1 MDPGGDGGGGLTATT
16 LSCSSCGTELPPD
29 SRFCNKC
36 GTPITPSPTSA
47 EYKQVTVLFAD
58 VVHSMDIAKSVG
70 AERLREIMAGLL
82 DRAAAVVGRYGGTLD
97 KFTGDGI
104 MAVFGAPV
112 AMEDHALRA
121 CRAALEIHRTISGL
135 ADEVSRRDDVDLR
148 LRVGLNSG
156 QVIAGEIGS
165 GGAGYTAIGEE
176 VGLAQRMES
185 VAPPGGVMLS
195 ASTARLVET
204 VASLGEPELVHIKG
218 ADEPA
223 SARQLLGIGEQRS
236 LRRTESALVGRS
248 WELNT
253 ITAILDEAMGGAG
266 CVVAVVGPPGI
277 GKSRLIRESTAIAAG
292 RGVEMITTYC
302 ESHTRDISFHVV
314 ARLLRAGMGVKDLD
328 AVAARRR
335 IRNQFADVDPEDL
348 VLLEDLLGIRD
359 TGTALPD
366 VAPDARRRRLTALI
380 VSASLARPE
389 PAVYVIEDAHWI
401 DDVSESLLADF
412 LAVVPHIPALTL
424 ITYRPEYRGS
434 LSQVSGAQKIA
445 LRPLSDAQ
453 AAMLTAQLVGTGP
466 QLVDLAARVADR
478 AGGNPFFAEEMVRDL
493 AERGVLHGE
502 PGAYSLRGG
511 VDDIDV
517 PPTLHATIGARID
530 RLDALAKRT
539 LNAAAVIGSRFDADL
554 LASLVD
560 DPDVAPLI
568 AAELVDQVS
577 FGPRLEY
584 AFRHPMIRAVANESQ
599 LKSDRAQLHRRLA
612 CMIGDR
618 DPDTADA
625 NAALI
630 AEHFETAGDLHAAFE
645 WHMRAGSWLN
655 YRDNNAAARSWQRAQ
670 RVADR
675 LPDDDT
681 DRLAMRIAP
690 RTLLCATGFRVTGSG
705 FASGFDELRDLC
717 LAAGDKRSLAIAM
730 SGPIM
735 ETYFNARRREA
746 SALAAEQVHLL
757 QSIGDPT
764 LTLALITAAVS
775 VKQETAEMHEVLR
788 WSQNAIDLAAGDAT
802 RGGRIATSSPLAF
815 AHSFRGL
822 ARWCLGI
829 TGWRDDF
836 QHAGEMVKTA
846 ESVTRGGVLYYTHTM
861 AILHGVL
868 LPGDAIVHEMTEV
881 LSEAELTG
889 EDVAFGLAK
898 SNVGFALLHRGNDSR
913 AYALELLAQVR
924 DIAVRQRYS
933 RTAIPMIDTFVAHD
947 RALRLDLDGAIELAR
962 ATVDDEIDGGG
973 TIFVPLATNVLVEAL
988 LQRGSD
994 GDIQEARAA
1003 IDRLAAVEVE
1013 PGLVLY
1019 AIWLFRLRALL
1030 AQAVGDDDAYRDYRD
1045 RYRAMATDLGFEG
1058 HMKWAEAMA

>member
-1 MDPGGDGGGGLTATT
+1 MDPSRDGGGGLTATG
-16 LSCSSCGTELPPD
+16 LFCGSCGAQSSPTAK
-29 SRFCNKC
+29 FCGEC
-36 GTPITPSPTSA
+36 GTRLTQANQPA
-47 EYKQVTVLFAD
+47 EFKQVTVLFAD
-58 VVHSMDIAKSVG
+58 VVQSMDIAATVG
-70 AERLREIMAGLL
+70 AERLREIMAELVE
-82 DRAAAVVGRYGGTLD
+82 AASAIVNRFGGTVNQ
-97 KFTGDGI
+97 FTGDGL
-104 MAVFGAPV
+104 MAIFGAPV
-112 AMEDHALRA
+112 ALEDHAFRA
-121 CRAALEIHRTISGL
+121 CLAALGIQGEVERL
-135 ADEVSRRDDVDLR
+135 ALDIDRRDGIGLK

-156 QVIAGEIGS
+156 SVIAGEIGS
-165 GGAGYTAIGEE
+165 GSLGYTAIGEQ
-176 VGLAQRMES
+176 VGMAQRMES

-195 ASTARLVET
+195 GSTAQLVEDAA
-204 VASLGEPELVHIKG
+204 VLGEPELVQIKG

-292 RGVEMITTYC
+292 RGVEVITTYC

-314 ARLLRAGMGVKDLD
+314 ARLLRAGMGINDLD
-328 AVAARRR
+328 TAAARRR
-335 IRNQFADVDPEDL
+335 IRDQFADVDPEDL

-380 VSASLARPE
+380 ISASLARPE

-401 DDVSESLLADF
+401 DEVSESLLADF
-412 LAVVPHIPALTL
+412 LAVVPQIPALTL

-434 LSQVSGAQKIA
+434 LSQVPGAQTIA

-466 QLVDLAARVADR
+466 QLGDLAARVAER

-493 AERGVLHGE
+493 AERGVLHGQ
-502 PGAYSLRGG
+502 PGAYSLRGR
-511 VDDIDV
+511 VDDADV
-517 PPTLHATIGARID
+517 PATLHATIGARID
-530 RLDALAKRT
+530 RLDPIAKRT

-577 FGPRLEY
+577 FSPRLQY

-612 CMIGDR
+612 SMIEDR
-618 DPDTADA
+618 DPGSADA

-645 WHMRAGSWLN
+645 WHMRAGSWVN

-670 RVADR
+670 QVADR
-675 LPDDDT
+675 LPDDDP

-730 SGPIM
+730 SGPVM

-746 SALAAEQVHLL
+746 SALAAEQVQLL
-757 QSIGDPT
+757 ESIGDPT
-764 LTLALITAAVS
+764 LTLALITAAIS
-775 VKQETAEMHEVLR
+775 VKHETAEMHEILR
-788 WSQNAIDLAAGDAT
+788 LSENAIDLAGGDAT
-802 RGGRIATSSPLAF
+802 RGGRIATSSPLAL
-815 AHSFRGL
+815 ALSFRGL

-836 QHAGEMVKTA
+836 QHAVEMVKTA
-846 ESVTRGGVLYYTHTM
+846 ESVTRSGVLYYTHTM

-868 LPGDAIVHEMTEV
+868 RPGDAIVHEMTEI
-881 LSEAELTG
+881 LSEAEQTG

-898 SNVGFALLHRGNDSR
+898 SNVGFALLHRGSDSR

-924 DIAVRQRYS
+924 DIAMRQRYS
-933 RTAIPMIDTFVAHD
+933 RTAIPMIDTFVAQD
-947 RALRLDLDGAIELAR
+947 RALRLDLDGAIELSR
-962 ATVDDEIDGGG
+962 ATVGDEIDSGG
-973 TIFVPLATNVLVEAL
+973 TIFVPMATNVLVEAL

-994 GDIQEARAA
+994 GDIQEARSA

-1019 AIWLFRLRALL
+1019 DIWLLRLRTLL
-1030 AQAVGDDDAYRDYRD
+1030 AHAQGDDVAYRDYRD
-1045 RYRAMATDLGFEG
+1045 RYRKMANELGFEG
-1058 HMKWAEAMA
+1058 HMAWAEAMP

>member
-1 MDPGGDGGGGLTATT
+1 M
-16 LSCSSCGTELPPD
+16 
-29 SRFCNKC
+29 
-36 GTPITPSPTSA
+36 
-47 EYKQVTVLFAD
+47 LFAD
-58 VVHSMDIAKSVG
+58 VVQSMYIASAVG
-70 AERLREIMAGLL
+70 AERLREIMAGLV
-82 DRAAAVVGRYGGTLD
+82 DRAAAVVKRYGGTLD

-104 MAVFGAPV
+104 MAVFGAPF
-112 AMEDHALRA
+112 ALEDHALRA
-121 CRAALEIHRTISGL
+121 CRAALDIQSVISDL
-135 ADEVSRRDDVDLR
+135 ADEVSQRDGMDLK
-148 LRVGLNSG
+148 LRIGLNSG

-165 GGAGYTAIGEE
+165 GGAGYTAIGEQ
-176 VGLAQRMES
+176 VGMAQRMES

-195 ASTARLVET
+195 GSTAQLVEDAA
-204 VASLGEPELVHIKG
+204 VLGEIELVQVKG

-223 SARQLLGIGEQRS
+223 SARQLLGIGEKRS

-253 ITAILDEAMGGAG
+253 ITAILDEAIGGAG
-266 CVVAVVGPPGI
+266 CVVAVVGSPGI

-292 RGVEMITTYC
+292 RGVEVITTYC

-314 ARLLRAGMGVKDLD
+314 ARLLRAGMGINDLD
-328 AVAARRR
+328 TVAARHR
-335 IRNQFADVDPEDL
+335 IRDQFAGVDPEDL
-348 VLLEDLLGIRD
+348 VLLDDLLGIRD

-366 VAPDARRRRLTALI
+366 VAPDARRRRLTSLI

-401 DDVSESLLADF
+401 DEVSESLLTDF
-412 LAVVPHIPALTL
+412 LAVVPQIPALTL

-434 LSQVSGAQKIA
+434 LSQVPGTQTIA

-453 AAMLTAQLVGTGP
+453 AAMLTAQLVGTAP
-466 QLVDLAARVADR
+466 QLGDLAARVAER

-493 AERGVLHGE
+493 AERGVLYGQ

-511 VDDIDV
+511 VDDADV

-530 RLDALAKRT
+530 RLDPTAKRT

-577 FGPRLEY
+577 FSPRLQY

-612 CMIGDR
+612 SMIEDR
-618 DPDTADA
+618 DPGSADA

-645 WHMRAGSWLN
+645 WHMRAGSWMN

-670 RVADR
+670 QVADR
-675 LPDDDT
+675 LPEDDP

-717 LAAGDKRSLAIAM
+717 LAAGDERSLAVAM
-730 SGPIM
+730 SGPVM

-746 SALAAEQVHLL
+746 SALAAEQVKLL
-757 QSIGDPT
+757 ESIGDPT
-764 LTLALITAAVS
+764 LTLALVTAAIS
-775 VKQETAEMHEVLR
+775 VKHETAEMHEVLR
-788 WSQNAIDLAAGDAT
+788 LSQSAIDLAGGDAT
-802 RGGRIATSSPLAF
+802 RGGRIATSSPLAL
-815 AHSFRGL
+815 ALAFRGL

-829 TGWRDDF
+829 TGWRDDR
-836 QHAGEMVKTA
+836 QNAVEMVRTA
-846 ESVTRGGVLYYTHTM
+846 ESVTRGGVLYYAHTM

-868 LPGDAIVHEMTEV
+868 LPGDAIVHEMTEI
-881 LSEAELTG
+881 LSEAEQTG
-889 EDVAFGLAK
+889 EDVAVGLAK
-898 SNVGFALLHRGNDSR
+898 SNVAFALLHRGSDSR
-913 AYALELLAQVR
+913 TYALELLAQVR
-924 DIAVRQRYS
+924 DIAMRQRYS
-933 RTAIPMIDTFVAHD
+933 RTAIPMIDTFVAQD
-947 RALRLDLDGAIELAR
+947 RALRGDVDGAIELSR
-962 ATVDDEIDGGG
+962 ATVGDEIDGGG
-973 TIFVPLATNVLVEAL
+973 TIFVPMATNVFVESL

-994 GDIQEARAA
+994 ADIQEAWSA
-1003 IDRLAAVEVE
+1003 IERLAAVEVE

-1019 AIWLFRLRALL
+1019 EIWLLRLRTLL
-1030 AQAVGDDDAYRDYRD
+1030 AQFHGDDVAYRDHRD
-1045 RYRAMATDLGFEG
+1045 RYRKMANELGFEG
-1058 HMKWAEAMA
+1058 HMAWAEAMP